1 MSIILHLCPCL
12 NKANV
17 GSNQMLTFQGRY
29 FNPPLPHF
37 FTRLGCSVPVH
48 LPGVLLRVDGHS
60 SNPHFGAGSE
70 HADGDLTWG
79 GNVCLSRAR
88 HGVIYKSQFWGEKDK
103 SGRTRFWD
111 VGVEFD
117 KQTNDLDGVSES

>member
-17 GSNQMLTFQGRY
+17 GSNQMLTFVGRY
-29 FNPPLPHF
+29 VNPPLAHF
-37 FTRLGCSVPVH
+37 FNRLGCSVPVH

-60 SNPHFGAGSE
+60 SNPQFGAGSE

-79 GNVCLSRAR
+79 ETIVYTELN
-88 HGVIYKSQFWGEKDK
+88 KSLQVTILWCIFGMWG
-103 SGRTRFWD
+103 
-111 VGVEFD
+111 
-117 KQTNDLDGVSES
+117 